1 MSSLF
6 YNGIFISTWFES
18 IECVL
23 FFVCQNFVSTWF
35 PFSFNEPNM
44 VIIMKNNFMDKRW
57 MNTMKLCFL
66 MKNMQYIIYK
76 YFYLLS
82 RVYNRYWRHYLFKF
96 SRLLLTCD
104 LCNAGSYQKE
114 LKRSLETL
122 RCIVWNATTFHVK
135 VQRIKF
141 SRQEIKSTK

>member
-1 MSSLF
+1 MKKFHIHKLTVMSSPF
-6 YNGIFISTWFES
+6 YNGFFISTWFES

-23 FFVCQNFVSTWF
+23 FFVCENFVSTWF

-82 RVYNRYWRHYLFKF
+82 RVYNRYWRHYLLSFRGYYWPVTCAVSENRFKAFF
-96 SRLLLTCD
+96 SSIPFKHFVNTSAIKIKLL
-104 LCNAGSYQKE
+104 
-114 LKRSLETL
+114 
-122 RCIVWNATTFHVK
+122 F
-135 VQRIKF
+135 
-141 SRQEIKSTK
+141 